1 MRLIATDLD
10 GTLLNSNHGISQE
23 NVLAILEAQR
33 KGIEVIISTGR
44 TFSSAK
50 SILNNAGIDT
60 PFIISSNGSQIHTS
74 QGNEL
79 KSYPLS
85 KSVIEKLLPYLDI
98 NNFYYALST
107 DSYMIEPSNGRE
119 RLIADFYK
127 AKETND
133 HLNEEELYD
142 LLDLFYTTDTSTEL
156 RQANSI
162 YDMMDAPCYNI
173 SIVSF
178 NENKLLRGRQA
189 LKDMKGISIVSSA
202 DNNFEIVSDLSSKG
216 NAVEY
221 VANSLNISLED
232 VMAIGDNFNDL
243 SMFRKVRYSVA
254 MGNAKES
261 IKKECKFITLKND
274 EHGVA
279 HAIYEH
285 IKKLA

>member
-10 GTLLNSNHGISQE
+10 GTLLNSNHNISQE
-23 NVLAILEAQR
+23 NILAILEAQR

-44 TFSSAK
+44 TFNSAK
-50 SILNNAGIDT
+50 SILNTAGIDT

-79 KSYPLS
+79 QSYPLK
-85 KSVIEKLLPYLDI
+85 KSVLEKLLPYLDL
-98 NNFYYALST
+98 NNFYYVIST
-107 DSYMIEPSNGRE
+107 DNYIIEPSNGRE

-127 AKETND
+127 AKETD
-133 HLNEEELYD
+133 DSLKEEDLYN
-142 LLDLFYTTDTSTEL
+142 LLDLFYISDTSAEL
-156 RQANSI
+156 RQADSI
-162 YDMMDAPCYNI
+162 YDMMNDHCYNI
-173 SIVSF
+173 AIVSF
-178 NENKLLRGRQA
+178 SQNKLLRGRKA
-189 LKDMKGISIVSSA
+189 LKDIKGISIVSSH

-221 VANSLNISLED
+221 VANSLDISLDD

-243 SMFRKVRYSVA
+243 SMFKKVKYSVA
-254 MGNAKES
+254 MGNAKDD
-261 IKKECKFITLKND
+261 IKKECKFVTLKND

-285 IKKLA
+285 IKLA

>member
-1 MRLIATDLD
+1 MKLIATDLD
-10 GTLLNSNHGISQE
+10 GTLLNSNHSISQE

-50 SILNNAGIDT
+50 SILNTAGIDT
-60 PFIISSNGSQIHTS
+60 PFIISSNGSQIHTA

-79 KSYPLS
+79 QSYPLS
-85 KSVIEKLLPYLDI
+85 KSVLERLLPYLDI
-98 NNFYYALST
+98 NNFYYAIST
-107 DSYMIEPSNGRE
+107 DSYIIEPSDGRE
-119 RLIADFYK
+119 RLISDFYK
-127 AKETND
+127 AKESD
-133 HLNEEELYD
+133 SSLDEEYLQD
-142 LLDLFYTTDTSTEL
+142 ILDLFYTSDTSTEV

-162 YDMMDAPCYNI
+162 YDMISTPCYNI
-173 SIVSF
+173 AVVSF
-178 NENKLLRGRQA
+178 SQNKLLRGRKA

-202 DNNFEIVSDLSSKG
+202 DNNFEIVSNLSSKG

-221 VANSLNISLED
+221 VANSLDISLED

-243 SMFRKVRYSVA
+243 SMFKKVRYSVA
-254 MGNAKES
+254 MGNAKAD
-261 IKKECKFITLKND
+261 IKKECRFVTLKND
-274 EHGVA
+274 DHGVA